1 MRSRMNKLTLISIF
15 VGSYMFA
22 SMHGEAENSLSQSN
36 TDKYCFVADSS
47 EDNFKA
53 EARKRGG
60 KNRGRRRGGRGLR

>member
-1 MRSRMNKLTLISIF
+1 MIKLILLSI
-15 VGSYMFA
+15 VIGSYMFA
-22 SMHGEAENSLSQSN
+22 GIHGEADNSLSQSN
-36 TDKYCFVADSS
+36 TEKYSFVADSS